1 MERLWPEKNNDVL
14 YILTLN
20 SYGLTG
26 VRMIP
31 CTISSTGTTR
41 TAVTSIGWPMGW
53 YWRSPSTTPPT
64 VPRPLWKPGTLITIN
79 RYLLVYL
86 PGHILWVLV
95 LLPPLFFL
103 PFSFQN
109 VSIPPPP
116 SFMCMLVSLVD
127 RLCEYL
133 FSVVTSS
140 LRRYFCAAP
149 FTNAI
154 KIRFVFCFRFTV
166 LVTLCSPV
174 VVVHLLLV
182 SISRNQYRLTPS
194 STWSCTDSVVFPV
207 WTYASQLG
215 RWEVIVFHVHIA
227 LVIELFL
234 MGLAISRC
242 QYQPKAWLLEKRT
255 RIVG

>member
-1 MERLWPEKNNDVL
+1 MDIIHSAE
-14 YILTLN
+14 
-20 SYGLTG
+20 
-26 VRMIP
+26 
-31 CTISSTGTTR
+31 
-41 TAVTSIGWPMGW
+41 SIID
-53 YWRSPSTTPPT
+53 SASFHHH
-64 VPRPLWKPGTLITIN
+64 
-79 RYLLVYL
+79 
-86 PGHILWVLV
+86 HILF
-95 LLPPLFFL
+95 LFHFL
-103 PFSFQN
+103 PSSFQS
-109 VSIPPPP
+109 VSIPPPL

-182 SISRNQYRLTPS
+182 SISRNRYRLTPS

-215 RWEVIVFHVHIA
+215 RWEAIVFHVHIA
-227 LVIELFL
+227 LVVELFL
-234 MGLAISRC
+234 MGLAITRC
-242 QYQPKAWLLEKRT
+242 QYQPKTWLLEKLT